1 VRATQDGGQ
10 MVNNLRITSTTRR
23 TAASASPTP
32 STALEEAVAYLKDQ
46 LGDRASVT
54 RSAREQHSHG
64 EGLDASF
71 APDIVVWPQSKE
83 EVCDVLRCC
92 HRLGIPV
99 IPFGAGSSLEGHV
112 SAPYGGVCVDVS
124 RMDSVLAL
132 HAEDG
137 DCVVQP
143 GVTREG
149 LNAFLKGTGLF
160 FPVDPGANAT
170 IGGMVST
177 RASGTTTLRYGS
189 MTHNVMALEV
199 ALADGQLIRLGT
211 RARKS
216 SAGYDLVRLLIGAE
230 GTLGI
235 ITEITLR
242 LHPLPEA
249 VAAASVAFPTL
260 RDAIATV
267 TELSMTGL
275 PFARIEFLDEHQIR
289 ACNRHSKLGL
299 AEMPTLFLEFHGN
312 GSAVKEQSE
321 LAQEVANSHGGVAFQ
336 WAMQPEDR
344 SLLWRARH
352 MSYFAALA
360 LRPGCSN
367 IIADV
372 CVPVSA
378 LADCVGRAREEIDKA
393 GLMAPILGHV
403 GDGNFHVIFLPM
415 PDAPEELAAVERV
428 YGGIVAHALSLGG
441 TCTGEHG
448 IGLGKKVKLL
458 DECGQEVVS
467 LMESIKRVWDPKGI
481 LNPGKI
487 FGP

>member
-1 VRATQDGGQ
+1 
-10 MVNNLRITSTTRR
+10 MVINPKSRSAETRR
-23 TAASASPTP
+23 HANPAPTSIQEAA
-32 STALEEAVAYLKDQ
+32 AYLKQ
-46 LGDRASVT
+46 LLGERASVAK
-54 RSAREQHSHG
+54 SVREQHAHG
-64 EGLDASF
+64 EGLGVSF
-71 APDIVVWPQSKE
+71 PPDIVVWPQTKE
-83 EVCDVLRCC
+83 EVCDILRCC
-92 HRLGIPV
+92 HRLGVPV

-112 SAPYGGVCVDVS
+112 AAPHGGVCVDVS

-149 LNAFLKGTGLF
+149 LNTFLKGTGFF

-189 MTHNVMALEV
+189 MTHNVLALEV
-199 ALADGQLIRLGT
+199 ALADGRLIRVGT

-216 SAGYDLVRLLIGAE
+216 SAGYDLVHLLIGAE

-242 LHPLPEA
+242 LHPLPQA

-260 RDAIATV
+260 SDAIATV

-289 ACNRHSKLGL
+289 ACNQHSNLEL
-299 AEMPTLFLEFHGN
+299 VEMPTLFLEFHGN
-312 GSAVKEQSE
+312 DSAVREQSE
-321 LAQEVANSHGGVAFQ
+321 LAQEVANNHGGVDFV
-336 WAMQPEDR
+336 WATHPEDR

-352 MSYFAALA
+352 MAYYAALA
-360 LRPGCSN
+360 LRPGCAN
-367 IIADV
+367 VVADV

-378 LADCVGRAREEIDKA
+378 LAECVGRAREEIDRA
-393 GLMAPILGHV
+393 GLLAPILGHV
-403 GDGNFHVIFLPM
+403 GDGNFHIIFLPM
-415 PDAPEELAAVERV
+415 PDATEELAAVDRV
-428 YGGIVAHALSLGG
+428 YSGIVAHSLALGG

-448 IGLGKKVKLL
+448 IGLGKKSKLT
-458 DECGQEVVS
+458 DEYGEVVVA
-467 LMESIKRVWDPKGI
+467 LMQSIKKVWDPKGI

-487 FGP
+487 FGPG

>member
-1 VRATQDGGQ
+1 MRPHSRMGAGS
-10 MVNNLRITSTTRR
+10 MVND
-23 TAASASPTP
+23 PTP
-32 STALEEAVAYLKDQ
+32 TPEGAISEAHAYLKVR
-46 LGDRASVT
+46 LGERATIARAV
-54 RSAREQHSHG
+54 REQHSRG
-64 EGLDASF
+64 EGLGATF

-92 HRLGIPV
+92 HRLGVPV

-112 SAPYGGVCVDVS
+112 SAPHGGVCVDLS

-149 LNAFLKGTGLF
+149 LNTFLKGTGLF

-189 MTHNVMALEV
+189 MTQNVLALEV
-199 ALADGQLIRLGT
+199 ALADGRLIRLGT

-216 SAGYDLVRLLIGAE
+216 SAGYDLVHLMIGAE
-230 GTLGI
+230 GTLGVV
-235 ITEITLR
+235 TEITLR

-275 PFARIEFLDEHQIR
+275 PFARIEFLDEYQIR
-289 ACNRHSKLGL
+289 ACNQFSKLGL

-312 GSAVKEQSE
+312 DSAVKEQSE
-321 LAQEVANSHGGVAFQ
+321 LAQEVATSHGGVAFQ
-336 WAMQPEDR
+336 WATHPEDR

-360 LRPGCSN
+360 MRPGCSN
-367 IIADV
+367 VIADV

-378 LADCVGRAREEIDKA
+378 LAECVGKAREEIDKA
-393 GLMAPILGHV
+393 GLTAPILGHV

-415 PDAPEELAAVERV
+415 PDAPEELASVNRV
-428 YGGIVAHALSLGG
+428 YSGIVAHALSLGG

-448 IGLGKKVKLL
+448 IGLGKQAKLV
-458 DECGQEVVS
+458 DECGAEVVS
-467 LMESIKRVWDPKGI
+467 LMGSIKRVWDPTGI

-487 FGP
+487 FAGKIS

>member
-1 VRATQDGGQ
+1 LSV
-10 MVNNLRITSTTRR
+10 
-23 TAASASPTP
+23 P
-32 STALEEAVAYLKDQ
+32 TALQEAVAYLKER
-46 LGDRASVT
+46 LGERATLSQAV
-54 RSAREQHSHG
+54 RDHHSRG
-64 EGLDASF
+64 EGLGVRF

-92 HRLGIPV
+92 HRLGVPV

-124 RMDSVLAL
+124 RMDDVLAL

-143 GVTREG
+143 GVTREA
-149 LNAFLKGTGLF
+149 LNTFLKGTGLF

-177 RASGTTTLRYGS
+177 RASGTTTMRYGS

-199 ALADGQLIRLGT
+199 ALADGRLIRLGT

-216 SAGYDLVRLLIGAE
+216 SAGYDLVHLMIGAE

-235 ITEITLR
+235 VTEITLR

-267 TELSMTGL
+267 TDLSMTGL
-275 PFARIEFLDEHQIR
+275 PFARIEFLDEHQMR
-289 ACNRHSKLGL
+289 ACNQHSKLGL
-299 AEMPTLFLEFHGN
+299 AEMPTLFFEFHG
-312 GSAVKEQSE
+312 SDSSVKEQSE
-321 LAQEVANSHGGVAFQ
+321 LAQAVADTHGGVAFQ
-336 WAMQPEDR
+336 WATRPEDR

-360 LRPGCSN
+360 LRPGSAN
-367 IIADV
+367 VIADV

-378 LADCVGRAREEIDKA
+378 LAECVAEARDRIDAA
-393 GLMAPILGHV
+393 GLVAPILGHV

-415 PDAPEELAAVERV
+415 PDAPEELAAVDRV

-448 IGLGKKVKLL
+448 IGLGKKAKLL
-458 DECGQEVVS
+458 DESGMDVVS

-487 FGP
+487 FGA